1 MREKD
6 DYEVIIRLY
15 YVVYTFVQNISYAYK
30 FYLEYLHLYSQ
41 LGDLSVVLDDKVKEL
56 VCELSGK
63 DEYEVNIIYLHVM
76 SIICFAN
83 YSHKHTLQT
92 THITHYFI

>member
-6 DYEVIIRLY
+6 DYEVRIRLY
-15 YVVYTFVQNISYAYK
+15 YDEYLLLYKTYLMHIK

-63 DEYEVNIIYLHVM
+63 DEYEVRSLYNVYKHAYQL
-76 SIICFAN
+76 FA
-83 YSHKHTLQT
+83 
-92 THITHYFI
+92 